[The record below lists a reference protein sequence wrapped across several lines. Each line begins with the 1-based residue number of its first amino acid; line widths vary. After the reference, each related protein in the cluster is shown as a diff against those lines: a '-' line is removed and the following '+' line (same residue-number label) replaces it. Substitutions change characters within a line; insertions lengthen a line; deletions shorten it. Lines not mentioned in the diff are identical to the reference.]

1 MRWKSLFLIIVL
13 SAILS
18 HYNVQSSETDR
29 DDYDEEYVESV
40 ETVKEHE
47 DHDNEV
53 KQTPESVPSVE
64 LNVTPV
70 VSFAPNTS
78 LQRKASAVAGVQS
91 GKYLDYGYMSNYDL
105 NDQNYDWNGK

>member
-1 MRWKSLFLIIVL
+1 MRWKSLFLIVVL

-29 DDYDEEYVESV
+29 DDYDDEYVESV
-40 ETVKEHE
+40 ETVKEDE
-47 DHDNEV
+47 DHDNVV

-70 VSFAPNTS
+70 VSIAPNTS
-78 LQRKASAVAGVQS
+78 LLRKASAVSGVQS
-91 GKYLDYGYMSNYDL
+91 GKYMDYGYMSNYDL
-105 NDQNYDWNGK
+105 NDQNYDWNGE